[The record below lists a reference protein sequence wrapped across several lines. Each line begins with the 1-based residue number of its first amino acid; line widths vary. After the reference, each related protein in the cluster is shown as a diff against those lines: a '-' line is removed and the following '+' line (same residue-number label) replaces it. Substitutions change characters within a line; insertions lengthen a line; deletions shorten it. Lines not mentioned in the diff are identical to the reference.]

1 MSRDDIEIEE
11 GREVVRRTIVGGRPL
26 ARRKRTL
33 RVPIGVEKL
42 IVRAAGDDDFR
53 RRLFTDRATALQ
65 DPTLGLSPSEA
76 TILSSVPDA
85 TLAQLVERVDLK
97 RHGRSK
103 FMQGVVAAAF
113 AAAATTT
120 LIACEESSTSKGIRP
135 DDVQESLLDVD
146 AEDTMASRGAVPDLL
161 EVEDVPPQAGV
172 PIDVPQIY
180 VDAGIQDANPYLE
193 VEDVPPQAGVQVD
206 VEVIQVD
213 AGVTVDV
220 EDVPPQAGVDIGQ
233 PD

>member
-1 MSRDDIEIEE
+1 MTRDDIEIEE

-53 RRLFTDRATALQ
+53 RRLFADRATAIQ

-76 TILSSVPDA
+76 AILSSVPDA
-85 TLAQLVERVDLK
+85 TLAQLIERVDLK

-103 FMQGVVAAAF
+103 FMKGVMAAAF
-113 AAAATTT
+113 AAAATTA
-120 LIACEESSTSKGIRP
+120 LIACEESSTSKGIQP
-135 DDVQESLLDVD
+135 DDVQESALDMDAWELGPDAGILLDEIDVFGPEPEEPDVTVD
-146 AEDTMASRGAVPDLL
+146 AEDVPM
-161 EVEDVPPQAGV
+161 QAGV
-172 PIDVPQIY
+172 P
-180 VDAGIQDANPYLE
+180 
-193 VEDVPPQAGVQVD
+193 VD
-206 VEVIQVD
+206 VQEVFPD
-213 AGVTVDV
+213 
-220 EDVPPQAGVDIGQ
+220 AGVDIGQ